1 MKDLFQRLKK
11 EISKET
17 YLLSCKYIYI
27 INFYVCIRIDCPNM
41 SFKYINICNYISV
54 LLKANINFIK
64 NICTILIIAK
74 KTKFKINLIQ
84 FNWFDN
90 SSVKYKVHIESF
102 DWKFLILRI
111 FFNEFYD
118 FRFEFAIGNASE
130 NFIDSL

>member
-1 MKDLFQRLKK
+1 
-11 EISKET
+11 
-17 YLLSCKYIYI
+17 
-27 INFYVCIRIDCPNM
+27 M

-64 NICTILIIAK
+64 NICTISIIAK
-74 KTKFKINLIQ
+74 KNKINLIQ